1 MGKLLKTFIVLIV
14 TVLIVIGCATPQS
27 VPDAQS
33 SFCTA
38 LTTFET
44 AVAKLG
50 TITVDTPSSDV
61 QSIQKEITKAW
72 DGVKTAA
79 QALPDTKINSLT
91 TAIENLQN
99 AIKTIPSSGSLGAA
113 QASITTAVQGVQSA
127 IQEIKTTVSCK

>member
-1 MGKLLKTFIVLIV
+1 MGKLLNTFIVLIV
-14 TVLIVIGCATPQS
+14 TVLIVTGCATPQS
-27 VPDAQS
+27 VPDAQA

-50 TITVDTPSSDV
+50 TITIDTPSSDV

-79 QALPDTKINSLT
+79 QALPDAKLDSLT
-91 TAIENLQN
+91 AAIEGLQA
-99 AIKTIPSSGSLGAA
+99 AIKAIPSSGSIGEA
-113 QASITTAVQGVQSA
+113 QASISAAVQDLETT
-127 IQEIKTTVSCK
+127 IQETKTTLSCK